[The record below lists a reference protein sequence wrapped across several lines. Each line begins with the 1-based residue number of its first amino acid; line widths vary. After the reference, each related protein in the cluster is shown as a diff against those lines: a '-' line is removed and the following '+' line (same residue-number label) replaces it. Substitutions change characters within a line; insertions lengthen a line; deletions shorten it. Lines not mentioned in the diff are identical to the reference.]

1 MAKIQAGI
9 LSKTTG
15 KVGGVVGASWKGIN
29 YIRSRV
35 TPKNPRTNLQVAQRD
50 NMARAVAWV
59 KPLIGTVLTP
69 YIDRFVRR
77 MSAYNFAIKK
87 NVMFFSNLTV
97 GQAFTISKGS
107 LSTLTSPVWTL
118 TGANYSL
125 SWSMA
130 NQSGLLP
137 TDNVVLVIS
146 DADGVIDPKVVS
158 VPLSA
163 ETASVVAAPF
173 TTSTRIIAM
182 AFVIRFKYPDTQT
195 VPLKTSDTMARLA
208 NLT

>member
-35 TPKNPRTNLQVAQRD
+35 TPKNPRTELQVAQRE
-50 NMARAVAWV
+50 NMAKAVAWV

-77 MSAYNFAIKK
+77 MSAYNFVIKK
-87 NVMFFSNLTV
+87 NVMFFQNLTV

-107 LSTLTSPVWTL
+107 LSTLTNPVWVL
-118 TGANYSL
+118 TGATYSI
-125 SWSMA
+125 SWVLE

-137 TDNVVLVIS
+137 TDNVVFVVS
-146 DADGVIDPKVVS
+146 DADGVIDPKVVV

-163 ETASVVAAPF
+163 LQASVTASPF
-173 TTSTRIIAM
+173 TNTTKTIAM
-182 AFVIRFKYPDTQT
+182 AFVMRFKYPDTQA
-195 VPLKTSDTMARLA
+195 VPLKASDTMSKLV
-208 NLT
+208 NV